1 MSADDAH
8 CRPASPKRRSRKRRS
23 RAPFQQRDVTRAVK
37 AVAKAGVG
45 VGGVEIHR
53 DKIIVFAAASDG
65 CNAAR
70 ESNEWD
76 EDE

>member
-1 MSADDAH
+1 
-8 CRPASPKRRSRKRRS
+8 
-23 RAPFQQRDVTRAVK
+23 VTRAVK

-53 DKIIVFAAASDG
+53 NKIIVFAAASDE